1 MQNGKLTRDESI
13 ALLKKLSSDDAFRA
27 VFAKEPAT
35 ALKEIGIGSGDLA
48 ALPPSALAPEPLPPK
63 EQFQQALKDVMEA
76 GVSDHV
82 CLIFPL
88 LKLTYGDAGGAKSS

>member
-13 ALLKKLSSDDAFRA
+13 ALLKKLSSDDAFREA
-27 VFAKEPAT
+27 FTKDPAD

-48 ALPPSALAPEPLPPK
+48 ALPPSALAPEPLPSK
-63 EQFQQALKDVMEA
+63 EQFQQALQDVMEA

-82 CLIFPL
+82 CLVFPF
-88 LKLTYGDAGGAKSS
+88 LKLTYGDAGGDKRP